1 VTDVVE
7 TKLGKKMVQIRKA
20 RLMLDWLEKNPELI
34 SDGMQITSH
43 IFLYPPSNLDDDAK
57 RAWVLENMRPY
68 VNSLKHD
75 APIGDVKKIDSDYYY
90 GFERKFGNGLT
101 VSVNAHNAGVC
112 EYVETD
118 EMEEVTIVPD
128 EIVAQYQTTVMRPK
142 TVRICPRLFS
152 EGD

>member
-1 VTDVVE
+1 MTDVVE
-7 TKLGKKMVQIRKA
+7 TKLGEKMMQIRKA
-20 RLMLDWLEKNPELI
+20 RLMLDWLEEHPELI
-34 SDGMQITSH
+34 ADEIQMTSH
-43 IFLYPPSNLDDDAK
+43 IFLYPPSGLDDDAK
-57 RAWVLENMRPY
+57 RAWVLETMRPY
-68 VNSLKHD
+68 VNSMKHD
-75 APIGDVKKIDSDYYY
+75 GSIGDVKKINSDYYY
-90 GFERKFGNGLT
+90 GFERKFGKWLT